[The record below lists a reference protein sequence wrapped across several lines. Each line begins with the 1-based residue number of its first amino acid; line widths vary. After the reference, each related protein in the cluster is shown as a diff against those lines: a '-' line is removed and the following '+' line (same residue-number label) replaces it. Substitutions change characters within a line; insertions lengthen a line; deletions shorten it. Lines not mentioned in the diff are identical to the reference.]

1 MQDDAVYVADVGQ
14 NQIWSCAY
22 AQVKNGTFMT
32 SGGMGT
38 MGYSIPAA
46 MGAKLA
52 HPEKQVVAVC
62 GDGSFQMSMMEL
74 GTMRQHD
81 VPVKIIV
88 MCNHYLGMVRQY
100 QHFTY
105 KDNYSVVD
113 LTGSPDLSKLATAY
127 NMPFIRVENMSQ
139 ADEAIVKFLANDES
153 YLMEIMIDPMDLV

>member
-1 MQDDAVYVADVGQ
+1 
-14 NQIWSCAY
+14 
-22 AQVKNGTFMT
+22 
-32 SGGMGT
+32 

-46 MGAKLA
+46 MGAKLSK
-52 HPEKQVVAVC
+52 PDKQVVAVC

-74 GTMRQHD
+74 GTMRQHN

-88 MCNHYLGMVRQY
+88 MNNNYLGMVRQY

-113 LTGSPDLSKLATAY
+113 LTGSPNLEKMSAAY
-127 NMPFIRVENMSQ
+127 DIPFIRVENMEQ
-139 ADEAIVKFLANDES
+139 ADAAIDKFLADDTS